1 MSLTEK
7 HTLSHATYVHRL
19 KSCTNTNSHLVHF
32 QVHTKHQTDTQ
43 LTGRTQYS
51 TASAIL
57 GSFQAAVNTVYNLR
71 DKTAK
76 WEEHLNDYTFIL
88 HFLLSAPHTHTFTQ
102 PPIRCRRKQSA
113 RLLLF
118 ASSLKNSRSAR
129 MRAGEERNRKADLRC
144 TGIECDV
151 RWHDRQ
157 ESGP

>member
-1 MSLTEK
+1 MSVTEK
-7 HTLSHATYVHRL
+7 HTLSHATYVHRQ

-32 QVHTKHQTDTQ
+32 QVRTKHQTDTQ

-88 HFLLSAPHTHTFTQ
+88 HFLLSAPHTHTHLHNHQLDAGGSSQRGCFYL
-102 PPIRCRRKQSA
+102 
-113 RLLLF
+113 RLPW
-118 ASSLKNSRSAR
+118 RTPDPW
-129 MRAGEERNRKADLRC
+129 GWEREKKRTEKL
-144 TGIECDV
+144 ISDV
-151 RWHDRQ
+151 LA
-157 ESGP
+157 